1 MRLNRFLACC
11 GLGSRRAVERYI
23 TSGRVKVN
31 GKVVTELA
39 TVVDHQRDRVAFDD
53 EPLSLGGGDAYILLN
68 KPRGYLTTARDDF
81 GRPTVTEPVRGF
93 PHRVFPVGRLD
104 MNSTGLVLL
113 TNDGELAYRLSH
125 PRYEIKKTYLAKVQG
140 QPQEADLARLR
151 QGIQL
156 EEGKTSPAQ
165 IEVKSEAADYT
176 LIQVEVH
183 EGKKRQIRKMFRAIG
198 HRVLELERIRLGNIQ
213 LGDLKRGEWRELRDD
228 EIRGLKE
235 LVRSKK

>member
-1 MRLNRFLACC
+1 MRLNRFLASC

-39 TVVDHQRDRVAFDD
+39 TAVDHKRDRVVFDD
-53 EPLSLGGGDAYILLN
+53 EPLSLGGGSSYILLN

-81 GRPTVTEPVRGF
+81 GRPTVMEAVRGF

-151 QGIQL
+151 QGI
-156 EEGKTSPAQ
+156 EFDEGKTSPAQ

-198 HRVLELERIRLGNIQ
+198 HRVLELERIRLGNLE

-228 EIRGLKE
+228 EVSGLKE
-235 LVRSKK
+235 LVRWEK